1 MNESE
6 TNEAKRHFR
15 LKNTPISVVLLSTAQ
30 FERNFE
36 EKCTDLFPE
45 LDNNLQKIA
54 RDLKSW
60 TESDGCQQNATVIS
74 KVNKIFHPI
83 SSDFIHFGDER
94 FQFCFFRK
102 FQTLVQNF
110 DFGLF
115 KFELKISETQHL
127 S

>member
-6 TNEAKRHFR
+6 TNESKRHFR
-15 LKNTPISVVLLSTAQ
+15 LKNTPISVILLTTAQ

-60 TESDGCQQNATVIS
+60 TESDGCKQNATVIS
-74 KVNKIFHPI
+74 KVNKIFLPI
-83 SSDFIHFGDER
+83 SSDFIHFGDE
-94 FQFCFFRK
+94 
-102 FQTLVQNF
+102 
-110 DFGLF
+110 
-115 KFELKISETQHL
+115 
-127 S
+127 